1 MDMAKLPTP
10 PKAGNTTNN
19 PMIGSLPSVPP
30 PVSTYGPGLGTKE
43 REFLAQ
49 QDETA
54 LEEVRK
60 ELEVAPEVSEA
71 GVEVK
76 REEIELP
83 PPLPKIGVT
92 QTGAE
97 LPVSPT
103 PFSLPITDDKIVT
116 GTGAPVISSLRWLVE
131 WCLRQL
137 KKIHI
142 KLKKVHGRITRV
154 VVK

>member
-1 MDMAKLPTP
+1 MVKLPQKQPTVDDV
-10 PKAGNTTNN
+10 
-19 PMIGSLPSVPP
+19 SSVPP
-30 PVSTYGPGLGTKE
+30 PIPTSGPGLGTKE

-54 LEEVRK
+54 LEEIRK

-71 GVEVK
+71 GLEVK

-103 PFSLPITDDKIVT
+103 AVSLPLTDDKIVT

-137 KKIHI
+137 KKVHI
-142 KLKKVHGRITRV
+142 RLKKVHGRITRV
-154 VVK
+154 VAK

>member
-1 MDMAKLPTP
+1 MVKLPAKQST
-10 PKAGNTTNN
+10 ADDA
-19 PMIGSLPSVPP
+19 SLNSPVSPP
-30 PVSTYGPGLGTKE
+30 PMPTPGAGIGAKE

-71 GVEVK
+71 GLEVR

-103 PFSLPITDDKIVT
+103 PVPLPLTDDKIVT

-137 KKIHI
+137 KKVHI

-154 VVK
+154 VTK